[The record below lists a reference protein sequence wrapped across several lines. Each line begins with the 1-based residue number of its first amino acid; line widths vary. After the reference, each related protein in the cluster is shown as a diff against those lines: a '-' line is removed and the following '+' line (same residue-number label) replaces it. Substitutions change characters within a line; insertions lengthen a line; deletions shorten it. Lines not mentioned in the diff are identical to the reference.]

1 MKKTKLGKIIKK
13 VYDKINS
20 KEFLEVSKMKEK
32 DFKDGVVIKIPTH
45 YNKILSNS
53 SVNNNYKRLEAPILG
68 CDISYN
74 YY

>member
-32 DFKDGVVIKIPTH
+32 DFTRNRKMDFT
-45 YNKILSNS
+45 N
-53 SVNNNYKRLEAPILG
+53 
-68 CDISYN
+68 C
-74 YY
+74 